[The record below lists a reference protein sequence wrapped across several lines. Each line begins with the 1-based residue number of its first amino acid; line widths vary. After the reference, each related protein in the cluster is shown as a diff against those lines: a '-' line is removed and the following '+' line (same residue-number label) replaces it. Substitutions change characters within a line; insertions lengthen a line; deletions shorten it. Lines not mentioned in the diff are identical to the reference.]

1 LFFRRKPDGGTVVRH
16 VFGNGFLDTIDD
28 VFWMLPFSRVRQAQ
42 LVCQDHNISMDDWNR
57 RLEKIMQEHRQA
69 GAREQL
75 TARWK
80 SWVASDSFKEKM
92 AAKEP
97 AERGGEDIPERDE

>member
-1 LFFRRKPDGGTVVRH
+1 
-16 VFGNGFLDTIDD
+16 
-28 VFWMLPFSRVRQAQ
+28 
-42 LVCQDHNISMDDWNR
+42 
-57 RLEKIMQEHRQA
+57 MQEHRQA

-80 SWVASDSFKEKM
+80 EWVASDSFKAKM